1 MLRVENVT
9 HSYKNGNETTAVL
22 HQIDF
27 SVKEGEMVALLGS
40 SGSGKSTM
48 LNLMAGL
55 MKPTE
60 GHIYIA
66 DQDIVK
72 MSENKLSEFRRKNI
86 GFIFQA
92 YELITSM
99 TVRENVELPL
109 VFQSVAPSIRKQK
122 ALELLE
128 GVGIPDK
135 ADLFPSQLSGGQQQR
150 VSIARSL
157 ITEPSVIF
165 ADEPTGNLDSKTEE
179 EIINILLNLNKK
191 MKTTFIVVTHELK
204 VAEQMQRIF
213 TLRDG
218 YMITENQTSS
228 DTELEGVYS
237 LRISDISRLAW
248 EQVKR
253 RKVVTGLC
261 MAGISIGCAA
271 IIVALSIGDSAQSYT
286 EREINRNF
294 KMDEITVSPN
304 GGIPSQGGGSG
315 GSGSSAANE
324 KLDPGRLTAQKL
336 EIIKGLRHVTAAAP
350 FQELGY
356 IQMLTIDNKITD
368 VQLIGTDLRLL
379 TKYDKKFKQGGASD
393 LVGMAVLNYG
403 ATVGLIDNETRQR
416 LFEQLSTDPYNNKLM
431 EQYNSLSMLPT
442 DMYKQQVQL
451 QSFDPASQTGGM
463 LVSSPIQ
470 VVGILDNPSGTNEN
484 MAMYD
489 KKIYVS
495 LETGERLVEQMK
507 LSSGTAGQRVSIT
520 QRL

>member
-1 MLRVENVT
+1 
-9 HSYKNGNETTAVL
+9 
-22 HQIDF
+22 
-27 SVKEGEMVALLGS
+27 
-40 SGSGKSTM
+40 
-48 LNLMAGL
+48 
-55 MKPTE
+55 
-60 GHIYIA
+60 
-66 DQDIVK
+66 
-72 MSENKLSEFRRKNI
+72 
-86 GFIFQA
+86 
-92 YELITSM
+92 
-99 TVRENVELPL
+99 
-109 VFQSVAPSIRKQK
+109 
-122 ALELLE
+122 
-128 GVGIPDK
+128 
-135 ADLFPSQLSGGQQQR
+135 
-150 VSIARSL
+150 
-157 ITEPSVIF
+157 
-165 ADEPTGNLDSKTEE
+165 
-179 EIINILLNLNKK
+179 
-191 MKTTFIVVTHELK
+191 
-204 VAEQMQRIF
+204 
-213 TLRDG
+213 
-218 YMITENQTSS
+218 
-228 DTELEGVYS
+228 
-237 LRISDISRLAW
+237 
-248 EQVKR
+248 
-253 RKVVTGLC
+253 

-507 LSSGTAGQRVSIT
+507 LSSGTAGQKGVYNSAIVKVDSTENIVELEKLIQKLTLTTSTNLYQKEALADTFSMVKKAALGIGVFILIIASISIIVAMT
-520 QRL
+520 MSTHQRRRQIGIMKVLGANMGQIRNMFITEAALLGMLGGLLGIAFSYLIVLGINKLIGNSSGMGGGEPLVIYIPLMTLPVGIAFAVMTGVLSGIYPAISASRTNALTAIKRD